1 MSSLSCLMLC
11 LLLPQ
16 PSSFSVIRMPQHY
29 TSFSLKAMPLS
40 LLSLLHI
47 FCINLGLLHSLFTDW
62 DGKGLGGLE
71 HFPFRAIQIT
81 KKPPTWRTESE
92 IKHLRNRL
100 QLLESFRQYSPTLQY
115 LLAKVI
121 RFER

>member
-1 MSSLSCLMLC
+1 MLR

-16 PSSFSVIRMPQHY
+16 LSSFSVARMPQHY
-29 TSFSLKAMPLS
+29 TSFSLKAITAPIITFITS
-40 LLSLLHI
+40 H
-47 FCINLGLLHSLFTDW
+47 FCINLGLLHSLLTDW
-62 DGKGLGGLE
+62 DGKDLGGLE

-100 QLLESFRQYSPTLQY
+100 QLLESFHQYSPTLQY